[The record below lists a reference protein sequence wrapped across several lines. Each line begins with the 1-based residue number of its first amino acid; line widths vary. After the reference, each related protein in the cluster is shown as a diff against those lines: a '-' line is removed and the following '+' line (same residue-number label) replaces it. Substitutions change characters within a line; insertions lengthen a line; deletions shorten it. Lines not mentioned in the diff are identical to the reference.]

1 MLSLADRLFVLSLQ
15 VDVFA
20 YGIILCEIIAR
31 IQADPDILPRTEVLM
46 TMFSSPILFPDTL
59 VISLTPQSQSGLFIK
74 EVWGTFLTKPLLIEC
89 LSPLKD
95 RPSSLSP
102 SEMLL
107 QSAMVVQAA
116 LLKWL
121 LRLSNR
127 REIIKNI

>member
-1 MLSLADRLFVLSLQ
+1 MRVFPLIWSYLHLLCYLWLIRLFVLSLQ

-74 EVWGTFLTKPLLIEC
+74 EVWGTFLTKPLLI
-89 LSPLKD
+89 
-95 RPSSLSP
+95 
-102 SEMLL
+102 
-107 QSAMVVQAA
+107 
-116 LLKWL
+116 
-121 LRLSNR
+121 
-127 REIIKNI
+127 